1 MKSLLYYL
9 VDVFTDQPFGG
20 NPLAVFPNA
29 DDLRQEE
36 MQQIAQELNLS
47 ETTFLQKATSEG
59 ADCTVRIFTPKCEV
73 PMAGHPTIGT
83 AFVILERNL
92 LESRKEGRLIFDLG
106 IGPTKVD
113 TRGLI
118 TMHQRVPEFGEV
130 IDSVGVM
137 KALGLANSDLLP
149 NIPVQIVS
157 VGVPFILVPIKSLEA
172 VKRARLNLELLDQVC
187 EDHGSREVMPF
198 CLDAEMPSASA
209 HSRMFAPRFGIIEDP
224 ATGSAQGPLAAY
236 RVKYGRWK
244 ILFGDSGFAQQL
256 STRQIETGSAYSIRF
271 DAALSPDNSFIPANA
286 IVGGAL
292 LNGDFNGDSSLTD
305 SRSFAETPNWFNLG
319 GDQSQQ
325 ATTLTGGL
333 PGPNNS
339 RNAAITDSGDR
350 LFAIETG
357 YTLTDGQI
365 LELSY
370 SWRDAPGWEDTQDQI
385 RVTIFTTSDD
395 TPTGTRTD
403 LESFLSGTSI
413 TDSTYQD
420 FSTSFAPIPAS
431 ADGKKLFVL
440 IEGVDGNSSGNGTA
454 NLDNFLLSLFN
465 PVLVGPNVRNG
476 DFNEDDFI
484 GDKRTF
490 LETPFWT
497 NLTGNQSYECTRT
510 NILFDGT
517 RCAVLRNSGTN
528 TPIFANDTGY
538 DLSTGDVLTVSF
550 RWRDAFQWDDANDRA
565 QTFIYTTSNNTLTGA
580 RTVLQTLTT
589 PASINDNAF
598 QLFTTNFSPIPASA
612 DGMRL

>member
-1 MKSLLYYL
+1 MKSL
-9 VDVFTDQPFGG
+9 
-20 NPLAVFPNA
+20 PL
-29 DDLRQEE
+29 L
-36 MQQIAQELNLS
+36 LL
-47 ETTFLQKATSEG
+47 TATWVV
-59 ADCTVRIFTPKCEV
+59 A
-73 PMAGHPTIGT
+73 
-83 AFVILERNL
+83 
-92 LESRKEGRLIFDLG
+92 
-106 IGPTKVD
+106 
-113 TRGLI
+113 
-118 TMHQRVPEFGEV
+118 
-130 IDSVGVM
+130 DSVP
-137 KALGLANSDLLP
+137 LSNP
-149 NIPVQIVS
+149 
-157 VGVPFILVPIKSLEA
+157 SLEINNGTDNTA
-172 VKRARLNLELLDQVC
+172 ISDPTLMGWE
-187 EDHGSREVMPF
+187 GSGF
-198 CLDAEMPSASA
+198 LSD
-209 HSRMFAPRFGIIEDP
+209 GD
-224 ATGSAQGPLAAY
+224 TDYGN
-236 RVKYGRWK
+236 GRWK

-528 TPIFANDTGY
+528 TPIFANDTG
-538 DLSTGDVLTVSF
+538 
-550 RWRDAFQWDDANDRA
+550 
-565 QTFIYTTSNNTLTGA
+565 
-580 RTVLQTLTT
+580 
-589 PASINDNAF
+589 
-598 QLFTTNFSPIPASA
+598 
-612 DGMRL
+612 

>member
-59 ADCTVRIFTPKCEV
+59 VDCTVRIFTPKCEV

-83 AFVILERNL
+83 AFVLLERNL
-92 LESRKEGRLIFDLG
+92 LESRKEGCLIFDLG

-198 CLDAEMPSASA
+198 CLDAKMPSASA

-236 RVKYGRWK
+236 RVKYGLTESHSMQHEQGIEMGRPSL
-244 ILFGDSGFAQQL
+244 I
-256 STRQIETGSAYSIRF
+256 STDVMDDGSVK
-271 DAALSPDNSFIPANA
+271 
-286 IVGGAL
+286 VGGQCVL
-292 LNGDFNGDSSLTD
+292 MGSGELF
-305 SRSFAETPNWFNLG
+305 
-319 GDQSQQ
+319 
-325 ATTLTGGL
+325 L
-333 PGPNNS
+333 PE
-339 RNAAITDSGDR
+339 
-350 LFAIETG
+350 F
-357 YTLTDGQI
+357 
-365 LELSY
+365 
-370 SWRDAPGWEDTQDQI
+370 
-385 RVTIFTTSDD
+385 
-395 TPTGTRTD
+395 
-403 LESFLSGTSI
+403 
-413 TDSTYQD
+413 
-420 FSTSFAPIPAS
+420 
-431 ADGKKLFVL
+431 
-440 IEGVDGNSSGNGTA
+440 
-454 NLDNFLLSLFN
+454 
-465 PVLVGPNVRNG
+465 
-476 DFNEDDFI
+476 
-484 GDKRTF
+484 
-490 LETPFWT
+490 
-497 NLTGNQSYECTRT
+497 
-510 NILFDGT
+510 
-517 RCAVLRNSGTN
+517 
-528 TPIFANDTGY
+528 
-538 DLSTGDVLTVSF
+538 
-550 RWRDAFQWDDANDRA
+550 
-565 QTFIYTTSNNTLTGA
+565 
-580 RTVLQTLTT
+580 
-589 PASINDNAF
+589 
-598 QLFTTNFSPIPASA
+598 
-612 DGMRL
+612 